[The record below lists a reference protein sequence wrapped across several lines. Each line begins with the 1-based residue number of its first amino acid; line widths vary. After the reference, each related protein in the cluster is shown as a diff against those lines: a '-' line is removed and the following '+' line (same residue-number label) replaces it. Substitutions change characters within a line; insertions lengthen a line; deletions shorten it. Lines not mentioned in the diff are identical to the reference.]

1 MHLSLFYRAIN
12 AQDWGMSSYFL
23 SLVPYLQAV
32 FLSKPLPPPALCAFS
47 LQFQENSWCKANGW
61 GKDCNALGR
70 NCLPMCF
77 QGCSTERSWF
87 SQGLQVLVQGCR
99 VITTLLLFC
108 TKVERITGIDNE
120 NGKSRGAKR
129 GEADWKEGEATK
141 EWCGTRTADRTRR
154 GLQIGQRE
162 NETMT
167 QCGKKMNMK
176 NRKTITEVENCR
188 WSKRTMK
195 RFMRERGRERV
206 KGTECIDSWALRK
219 MQMMVFKKSSCAAWN

>member
-1 MHLSLFYRAIN
+1 MLLHFLGSFFIKKHLMQLSLFYRAIN
-12 AQDWGMSSYFL
+12 AQDSGMSSYFL

-47 LQFQENSWCKANGW
+47 LQFQENSWCKANGLSPLWALEILFW
-61 GKDCNALGR
+61 GKDYSALGR
-70 NCLPMCF
+70 DCLPMCF

-99 VITTLLLFC
+99 VITALLLFC
-108 TKVERITGIDNE
+108 TEVERITGIDNE

-141 EWCGTRTADRTRR
+141 EWCGTRTADRNRR

-162 NETMT
+162 NETIA
-167 QCGKKMNMK
+167 QCGKKK
-176 NRKTITEVENCR
+176 WIWKI
-188 WSKRTMK
+188 
-195 RFMRERGRERV
+195 GRR
-206 KGTECIDSWALRK
+206 
-219 MQMMVFKKSSCAAWN
+219 